1 VKKKLKGKNLV
12 TRSLYIKRTIGPFQ
26 KTSMDFIF
34 TRQSRRNSQ
43 KYLEDILA
51 KSVLYKLV
59 GGGAATGKLPL
70 HYWQSMK
77 LN

>member
-43 KYLEDILA
+43 KYLA